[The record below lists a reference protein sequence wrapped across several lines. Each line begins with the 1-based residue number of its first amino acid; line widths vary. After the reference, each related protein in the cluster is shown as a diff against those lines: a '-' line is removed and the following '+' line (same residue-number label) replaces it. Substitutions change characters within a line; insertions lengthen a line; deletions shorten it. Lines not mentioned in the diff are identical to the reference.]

1 MCFITCN
8 KKLTPFRSQFFL
20 LVKGINTNKAN
31 HYINVNVDVNVNEVN
46 SMGKVITFGIQ
57 KGGAAKTTSSGIT
70 AYLLSQQY
78 RVLAVDL
85 DSQGNLTELLTQQD
99 IYDFH
104 GRTVLEAMK
113 KREASTYIHRIT
125 ETLHILTA
133 EDHLATFSRWLYSEY
148 KGNKSLVLFETLK
161 SVQDMYD
168 FIIIDTPPALGDQTI
183 NALAASD
190 AVVAMFE
197 TSKFCYSALSRFL
210 ETVGHVQEKVNSNV
224 NVAGVLCSM
233 IDSRRIDN
241 KALLE
246 LAEEEYGPLC
256 FSTVI
261 QRKAATGRISIH
273 GFVDNPEIKQ
283 ATEQYK
289 SFVGE
294 LMQRV

>member
-1 MCFITCN
+1 M
-8 KKLTPFRSQFFL
+8 
-20 LVKGINTNKAN
+20 A
-31 HYINVNVDVNVNEVN
+31 
-46 SMGKVITFGIQ
+46 KVITFGIQ

-70 AYLLSQQY
+70 AYLLSQHY

-113 KREASTYIHRIT
+113 EQDASNYIHRVT
-125 ETLHILTA
+125 DTLHLLTA
-133 EDHLATFSRWLYSEY
+133 EDHLATFPRWLYSEY
-148 KGNKSLVLFETLK
+148 RGNKSLILSETLRG
-161 SVQDMYD
+161 VQDVYD

-210 ETVGHVQEKVNSNV
+210 ETVDHVQEKVNPNV
-224 NVAGVLCSM
+224 KMAGILCSM

-246 LAEEEYGPLC
+246 LAEEEYGDLC
-256 FSTVI
+256 FSTII

-273 GFVDNPEIKQ
+273 GFMDNPEIKQ

-289 SFVGE
+289 RFLEE